1 MKKRNFKE
9 QIDYGDYPERMGY
22 DIESELTGGRTSFSK
37 HKAMPEGEK
46 SYDQIA
52 ASKRF
57 KDVVDTYLRYGGSRE
72 RVSSLPPDQV
82 LGKLMSGVGQLIGSV
97 NQIEQRNKKKLEDL
111 AVKLI
116 KAEFDIPDGAINF
129 EPHLVPMQGLQK
141 REGMRGNP
149 EQFSDEEIED
159 AFDGEEENMLDF
171 QDAFEK
177 LDLEQQ
183 KRRFINSLVQGGA
196 KKGHYMFELVA
207 DELDALS
214 PDLLNKY
221 GLMQSS
227 MDYLYWL
234 YPEQMKGMISGGGGQ
249 VAQVESDYNTNP
261 PTIRAIATTFPLL
274 IHELYKGVLTM
285 LTSYGLPDDP
295 RKRNIVVKTT
305 DTLVGELWDSRLGPV
320 FWEKFIE
327 AHPDELYDEDKKLI
341 RNLLIVEF
349 SKLPAEKFLNI
360 AQSFLAGGNIGKN
373 YFNNLIAKIK
383 KELEDA
389 ERETPSFDDDDD
401 EDYYDGDEGG
411 DDDDGGGDDLDA
423 LLKDLG
429 IG

>member
-1 MKKRNFKE
+1 
-9 QIDYGDYPERMGY
+9 
-22 DIESELTGGRTSFSK
+22 
-37 HKAMPEGEK
+37 
-46 SYDQIA
+46 
-52 ASKRF
+52 
-57 KDVVDTYLRYGGSRE
+57 
-72 RVSSLPPDQV
+72 
-82 LGKLMSGVGQLIGSV
+82 
-97 NQIEQRNKKKLEDL
+97 
-111 AVKLI
+111 
-116 KAEFDIPDGAINF
+116 
-129 EPHLVPMQGLQK
+129 
-141 REGMRGNP
+141 
-149 EQFSDEEIED
+149 
-159 AFDGEEENMLDF
+159 
-171 QDAFEK
+171 
-177 LDLEQQ
+177 
-183 KRRFINSLVQGGA
+183 
-196 KKGHYMFELVA
+196 
-207 DELDALS
+207 
-214 PDLLNKY
+214 
-221 GLMQSS
+221 
-227 MDYLYWL
+227 
-234 YPEQMKGMISGGGGQ
+234 
-249 VAQVESDYNTNP
+249 
-261 PTIRAIATTFPLL
+261 
-274 IHELYKGVLTM
+274 M

-401 EDYYDGDEGG
+401 DDEDYYDGDEGG
-411 DDDDGGGDDLDA
+411 DDDGGGDDLDA